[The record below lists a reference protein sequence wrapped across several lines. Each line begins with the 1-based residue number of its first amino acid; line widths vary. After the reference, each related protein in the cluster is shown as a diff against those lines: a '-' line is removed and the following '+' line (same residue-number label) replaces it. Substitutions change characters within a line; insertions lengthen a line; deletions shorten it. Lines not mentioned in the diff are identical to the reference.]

1 MRFRSRG
8 VTGDPAP
15 ARRAA
20 LAGWRGVRG
29 RSALAAVVVVAVGLV
44 LASATFLGLLQREL
58 TATVQASG
66 TARATEVVDQLRS
79 QGVAGLS
86 ASLKGTTRGGQIVQ
100 VVDAAGEVV
109 AASTDRAA
117 ADDHDRCPAR
127 RRQDARRPGQPA
139 LALLDDDDP
148 YLLVVSGVR
157 VGGQDYRVVV
167 ASPIGAQQE
176 SVRTALSLLV
186 IGIPL
191 LLVLVGLATWLLV
204 GRALGPVER
213 IRRRVS
219 QIGGSRVEER
229 IPVPTSGDEI
239 ARLASTMNEM
249 LERLDQAQ
257 RAQRRFVADSSH
269 ELRSPLATLVASME
283 LATADPTPDT
293 WRDLSPVMTAEVARM
308 SRLVEDLLLL
318 AKVDEHSM
326 RLQVEDVD
334 LDDLV
339 ELETRRLRTFP
350 SLTVVPRVE
359 PVRIAG
365 DRIRLGQ
372 AVANLA
378 DNAARHARS
387 TVCLSLCTIG
397 EEASI
402 VVEDDGPGVPAAQRD
417 RVFERFVRL
426 DESRGRASGG
436 SGLGLSIVREIV
448 AAHGGTVRM
457 TDAVPA
463 GCRVEIRLPVPGA
476 GRTRRVARSAA
487 VGREAVA
494 LPRAVSMA

>member
-1 MRFRSRG
+1 MR
-8 VTGDPAP
+8 AW
-15 ARRAA
+15 
-20 LAGWRGVRG
+20 LRGVRG

-117 ADDHDRCPAR
+117 ATTMTDVRPADGKTR
-127 RRQDARRPGQPA
+127 DVQASR
-139 LALLDDDDP
+139 LSLLDDDDP

-463 GCRVEIRLPVPGA
+463 GCRVEIRLPVPEQAELVGSLDQPPSGA
-476 GRTRRVARSAA
+476 RR
-487 VGREAVA
+487 
-494 LPRAVSMA
+494 